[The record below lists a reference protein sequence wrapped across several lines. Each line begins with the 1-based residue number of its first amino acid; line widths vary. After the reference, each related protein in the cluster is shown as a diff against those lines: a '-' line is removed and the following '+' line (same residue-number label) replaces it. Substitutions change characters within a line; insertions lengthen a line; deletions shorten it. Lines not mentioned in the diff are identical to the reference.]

1 MKNQSKTPKKTA
13 IEVLESISDV
23 PVKKRNVSDDEIV
36 GMVREV
42 RKELIKDKKVS
53 SGNDVRR

>member
-53 SGNDVRR
+53 SGNDLRR